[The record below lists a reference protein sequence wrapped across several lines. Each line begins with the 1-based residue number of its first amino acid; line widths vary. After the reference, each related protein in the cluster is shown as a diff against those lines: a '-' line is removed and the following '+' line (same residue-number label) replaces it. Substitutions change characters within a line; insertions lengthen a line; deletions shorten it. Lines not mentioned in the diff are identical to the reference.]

1 MGQTSTGVDCLGAC
15 GVGYCGAVDGA
26 LIQKVEVG
34 LAHAQA
40 CAARVVSSGVGI
52 GRAVDFAVCGGGVP
66 LEVVDAHA
74 DVGGPWSQ
82 SLREGLARAEVG
94 ALGLREG
101 GDVDQDID
109 DHLSVADI
117 MPDHCAPLA
126 IVRDIELESSRLA
139 GSNQVGRRRK
149 DRGAWSEDCNWESGP
164 VVVKFCPANIL
175 GSELFYGNSCP
186 YRNRCIIISKN
197 DLAIDLDD
205 EFEVSGSVRK

>member
-1 MGQTSTGVDCLGAC
+1 MRNRGAVDVADCLGMHEVEKGIALALVGRVLYEADAIRDFAAVYCARVTVIIDFKVEVGQTGAYLRVDIVGPGGVVDLAAVELAREGLGVEGELRSAGAGVDCLWAC
-15 GVGYCGAVDGA
+15 GVGNCSAVDGA

-94 ALGLREG
+94 ALGLRESG
-101 GDVDQDID
+101 YVDQDID
-109 DHLSVADI
+109 DHLS
-117 MPDHCAPLA
+117 
-126 IVRDIELESSRLA
+126 
-139 GSNQVGRRRK
+139 
-149 DRGAWSEDCNWESGP
+149 
-164 VVVKFCPANIL
+164 
-175 GSELFYGNSCP
+175 
-186 YRNRCIIISKN
+186 
-197 DLAIDLDD
+197 
-205 EFEVSGSVRK
+205 